1 MGLSCASAISSVLSI
16 ASTPEKNDGD
26 PACDGQESFPFF
38 VTYEH
43 KPDKYEPNRQH
54 PKVIVMICKWHGVW
68 ILP

>member
-1 MGLSCASAISSVLSI
+1 
-16 ASTPEKNDGD
+16 
-26 PACDGQESFPFF
+26 